1 MKKIVRIEG
10 MSCNHCSMAVKKALE
25 KLAGVTDVKVD
36 LEGKTATIDMSDSVL
51 DDILIKAVKNAG
63 YDVVGIQ

>member
-1 MKKIVRIEG
+1 
-10 MSCNHCSMAVKKALE
+10 MAVKKALE